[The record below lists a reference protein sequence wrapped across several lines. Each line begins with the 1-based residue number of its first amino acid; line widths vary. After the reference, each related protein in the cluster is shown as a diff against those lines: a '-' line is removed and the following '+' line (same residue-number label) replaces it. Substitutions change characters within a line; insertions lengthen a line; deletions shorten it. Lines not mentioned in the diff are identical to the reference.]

1 MKKSK
6 KLFFCL
12 ALCSLLFCVFTLSAS
27 AASYLASVNG
37 TMSDTSSPDNGT
49 ISWVLEYNRFTR
61 SAKLTLRGDGYM
73 PNYPGE
79 PLEGYNTEI
88 EYWYSALEKTGCNLK
103 ELVIEEGVRSISE
116 GAFYGEQ
123 YLTSVKLP
131 DSIEFIGDYA
141 FKGTAITS
149 VTLPSKIEEINGT
162 VFDPEYIKNFYVD
175 ENNPYLKAVDGVLYN
190 KDMTVLQAFPVGRYT
205 DNGGYTFNIPKSVK
219 TIATYAFLNSD
230 AESFTIPGTVKTI
243 SSQAFAGNVY
253 LTELTLKSGIEY
265 IYDSA
270 FLSCSSLKTVTIPS
284 SVKYVGY
291 MAFGFVQKLDCKA
304 IEAQLDYAG
313 VSHPEITESNAWFYV
328 SYTEYTLSEFTYW
341 GYNEEVIIKATDNTA
356 GASYVLSLSTPKMKS
371 TKPVYG
377 GIKVYWNSL
386 EFADGYY
393 VYRKKGSDGSWKLLG
408 KVKGKNTVSYE
419 DKTASAK
426 TTYYYSVSAYDS
438 LGGISDFSDYGV
450 KGYYKVSAPK
460 LSSAKNTSKGVTVKW
475 NKVSGASGYYVYKK
489 SSSGAFTKIATVKS
503 GSTIS
508 YTDTKAKSGTTYSYT
523 VKAYVGDSVSAYNTK
538 GVSVKYLSVP
548 QLSSVKN
555 KMKGIILNW
564 NKVTG
569 AKGYYVYRKMSG
581 DDKWTKIATLKDGNT
596 LTYTDKNAKSGKKY
610 YYTVRA
616 YSGAYSSAIKSS
628 DAIKRLST
636 PALKSIFTGKSGV
649 TFNWNKVTG
658 AEGYI
663 VYRKTN
669 SGEWKKLATV
679 KGNSKISY
687 LDKSAKKGTTYTYT
701 VRAYSGDYRSSYNT
715 TGLTI
720 KDKY

>member
-6 KLFFCL
+6 KLFLFTV
-12 ALCSLLFCVFTLSAS
+12 LCILLFCVFTVSAS
-27 AASYLASVNG
+27 AATYLVSVSG
-37 TMSDTSSPDNGT
+37 TMRDTSSPDNGT
-49 ISWVLEYNRFTR
+49 ISWVLEYNRYTR

-79 PLEGYNTEI
+79 PLEGYDTEI
-88 EYWYSALEKTGCNLK
+88 EYWYNTLNRTGCYLK

-116 GAFYGEQ
+116 SAFYGEQ

-149 VTLPSKIEEINGT
+149 VTLPSKIETINGT
-162 VFDPEYIKNFYVD
+162 VFDPEYIKNYYVD

-205 DNGGYTFNIPKSVK
+205 DNSEYTFNIPKSVK
-219 TIATYAFLNSD
+219 TIAPYAFLNSN
-230 AESFTIPGTVKTI
+230 AEVFTVPGTVKTI
-243 SSQAFAGNVY
+243 SSQAFAGNIY
-253 LTELTLKSGIEY
+253 LTKLTLGSGIEY

-270 FLSCSSLKTVTIPS
+270 FLSCPSLKSVTIPS

-291 MAFGFVQKLDCKA
+291 MAFGFEQMLDCEA
-304 IEAQLDYAG
+304 IEAQLDCAG

-328 SYTEYTLSEFTYW
+328 TYTEYTLSEFTYW
-341 GYNEEVIIKATDNTA
+341 GYDEEFNIKATDNTA
-356 GASYVLSLSTPKMKS
+356 GASYVLSVSTPKMKS

-386 EFADGYY
+386 NFADGYY
-393 VYRKKGSDGSWKLLG
+393 VYRKKGTDGSWKLLG
-408 KVKGKNTVSYE
+408 KVKGKNTVSYI

-426 TTYYYSVSAYDS
+426 TTYYYSVSAYDN
-438 LGGISDFSDYGV
+438 LGGVSDFSDKGI

-460 LSSAKNTSKGVTVKW
+460 LSSAKNTSKGVSVKW
-475 NKVSGASGYYVYKK
+475 NKVSGANGYYVYRKT
-489 SSSGAFTKIATVKS
+489 SSGSFTKIATVKS
-503 GSTIS
+503 GSTLS

-523 VKAYVGDSVSAYNTK
+523 VKAYAGDSVSAYNTK

-548 QLSSVKN
+548 RLSSVKN
-555 KMKGIILNW
+555 KMKGIVLNW
-564 NKVTG
+564 NKVSG

-581 DDKWTKIATLKDGNT
+581 DDKWTKIATLKDGST
-596 LTYTDKNAKSGKKY
+596 LTYTDKNAKPGKKY

-616 YSGAYSSAIKSS
+616 YSGDYSSTIKSS

-636 PALKSIFTGKSGV
+636 PTLKSVSSGKSGV
-649 TFNWNKVTG
+649 TFKWNKVTG

-663 VYRKTN
+663 VYRKTG
-669 SGEWKKLATV
+669 SGEWKRLATL

-701 VRAYSGDYRSSYNT
+701 VRAYSGDTNSSYNL
-715 TGLTI
+715 TGLKI